1 MSFMNAE
8 ITGKMDW
15 ACVDGHGIDYI
26 PADLIDLDALRAA
39 LDVED
44 DYESAF
50 EIVKDYTE
58 AMSADQILDISIVH
72 GYGVRSSAAGYMDC
86 TSWSVYKNK
95 REAEKAAREEQR
107 QCEGLD

>member
-8 ITGKMDW
+8 ITEKMDW
-15 ACVDGHGIDYI
+15 VRVDGDGIAYI
-26 PADLIDLDALRAA
+26 PADFIDLDALRAA

-58 AMSADQILDISIVH
+58 TRADQIIDISIVH

-86 TSWSVYKNK
+86 TSWAVYKNK

>member
-8 ITGKMDW
+8 ITEKMDW
-15 ACVDGHGIDYI
+15 VCVDGNGMDYF

-39 LDVED
+39 LDADD
-44 DYESAF
+44 DYASAF
-50 EIVKDYTE
+50 DLVKDYTE
-58 AMSADQILDISIVH
+58 THDHEQILDISIVH

-95 REAEKAAREEQR
+95 REAERAAREEQR